1 MQAYP
6 RPLKAL
12 FDGNYQ
18 YAVPLFQRR
27 YVWNLEEQWEPLWKD
42 VQRVAERR
50 LCGQLRPHFLG
61 AVVIKQAQNAIG
73 MVSQW
78 QIIDGQQRLTTLQ
91 LLIAAARDVTKGLS
105 DDSELADAFDL
116 MTRNPMVKDRSVD
129 ASFKVLPSKHD
140 REDFRRAIRR
150 DFDAAAGAGTQLQGQ
165 SQSSQIHA
173 AYHYFVKVIEEWLA
187 APSPCSTSD
196 KMTALQETIFNRLQ
210 LVVIDLEQLDD
221 AQVIFETL
229 NTRGAELLA
238 SDLVK
243 NYLLDLATSQG
254 LDVEQCYVKYW
265 ESFDTDDF
273 WRQKVSQG
281 RFYRPRADV
290 FLQHYLAL
298 HLRAEV
304 AADNLFASYQD
315 FALNGGGGKAEELLK
330 SMRWYGDIYRSFY
343 GDALASAETG
353 FFRMLE
359 ILDTTTLFPFL
370 LNLYARLPKHSDAAA
385 RQAVLWDLESYLIRR
400 MVCGLTTKNYNK
412 VFIEL
417 VVQGQSEAELTPQM
431 VRDFLLRKT
440 GDSDRWPDDDEF
452 GQAWRT
458 SPLYR
463 TLTRARMRLLL
474 AALELGVRT
483 KKHEHTALPPKL
495 TIEHLMPQNWKANW
509 PLPQDTA
516 EAKEERERLIHTI
529 GNLTLL
535 TDSLN
540 PDLSNSPWNKKRPK
554 IKKYSLL
561 ALNHYFD
568 ELTEW
573 DEQAIKQRSDV
584 LLEVAMRFWA
594 RPN

>member
-27 YVWNLEEQWEPLWKD
+27 YVWTLDDQWEPLWKD

-50 LCGQLRPHFLG
+50 LYGQLRPHFLG

-91 LLIAAARDVTKGLS
+91 LLIAAARDVSKGLS

-116 MTRNPMVKDRSVD
+116 MTRNPMVKDRSLD

-140 REDFRRAIRR
+140 REDFRSAIRR
-150 DFDAAAGAGTQLQGQ
+150 DSQASAGDGTQLLGV

-187 APSPCSTSD
+187 APSSYSTSD

-210 LVVIDLEQLDD
+210 LVVIDLEQVDD

-229 NTRGAELLA
+229 NTRGADLLA

-243 NYLLDLATSQG
+243 NYLLDLATSQQ

-330 SMRWYGDIYRSFY
+330 SMRRYGDIYRSFY
-343 GDALASAETG
+343 SDKLPSTESG
-353 FFRMLE
+353 FFTLLE
-359 ILDTTTLFPFL
+359 VLDTTTVFPFL
-370 LNLYARLPKHSDAAA
+370 LALYDRLSKHSDAAA
-385 RQAVLWDLESYLIRR
+385 RQAILWDLESYLIRR

-417 VVQGQSEAELTPQM
+417 VFRTQIEKELTPKS
-431 VRDFLLRKT
+431 VRDFLLSMT
-440 GDSDRWPDDDEF
+440 GDSERWPDDEEF
-452 GQAWRT
+452 GRAWCT

-483 KKHEHTALPPKL
+483 KKHEHTALPSKL
-495 TIEHLMPQNWKANW
+495 TVEHLMPQSWKANW
-509 PLPQDTA
+509 PLPNETA
-516 EAKEERERLIHTI
+516 EAKEEREGLIHTI

-540 PDLSNSPWNKKRPK
+540 PDVSNSAWSKKRTK

-568 ELTEW
+568 DLAEW
-573 DEQAIKQRSDV
+573 DEQAIRTRGDS
-584 LLEVAMRFWA
+584 LLEVAVKLWP
-594 RPN
+594 RPS